1 MSTGGRLSKVWLTH
15 TDVASHWSA
24 GGFIRPEEWIISP
37 ASLSICWTFPHS
49 SIVACWRYFW
59 MVEMW
64 TPNHVERT
72 AVINFDKPDSN
83 NVLPVPCWT
92 TTQGHRSMQV
102 WCHVLA
108 GTWDTWC
115 VSSGVPVNSKEQ
127 SVVWWFT
134 QRGFDS
140 QARQRRVEWDLQ
152 VKDKYKFWV
161 PTIATIRY
169 L

>member
-24 GGFIRPEEWIISP
+24 GGFIRLEEWIISP

-64 TPNHVERT
+64 TPNHVEEQQWLIL
-72 AVINFDKPDSN
+72 INLIVTMYCLCLVEQQHKDTGVCRYGVTS
-83 NVLPVPCWT
+83 L
-92 TTQGHRSMQV
+92 QGHGIRGVCQV
-102 WCHVLA
+102 EFLWIQR
-108 GTWDTWC
+108 
-115 VSSGVPVNSKEQ
+115 EQ

-152 VKDKYKFWV
+152 VKDKYKSGS
-161 PTIATIRY
+161 
-169 L
+169 LL